1 MGSPLARFTPSR
13 VYISLT
19 LFAVCGAVFSAW
31 NALRWA
37 PSWIA
42 AGLFAISALILA
54 AVTLRPVIEIY
65 ETHLAIGRIRI
76 PWREV
81 RRIDQTGWNTPL
93 AVMLTLR
100 GQQRILL
107 LYPGDLDSS
116 SSLLRHLRRFSRE
129 ALLDGI
135 PYRQFWGEL
144 PAADRAPGPA
154 ADRAAD
160 PAADRAA
167 DPAPDR
173 ADKDAQAAAPVRYPV
188 LSAEDEDEV
197 ERLFQRLKSVGHLES
212 KNSDEK

>member
-1 MGSPLARFTPSR
+1 MGRPLARFTPSR

-31 NALRWA
+31 NALRWT

-42 AGLFAISALILA
+42 AGLFAISALLMI
-54 AVTLRPVIEIY
+54 AVTLRPVVEIH
-65 ETHLAIGRIRI
+65 ETHLAIGRIQI
-76 PWREV
+76 PWREI

-100 GQQRILL
+100 SQQRIML

-135 PYRQFWGEL
+135 PYRDYWGEHATAE
-144 PAADRAPGPA
+144 AAS
-154 ADRAAD
+154 
-160 PAADRAA
+160 
-167 DPAPDR
+167 
-173 ADKDAQAAAPVRYPV
+173 DKDAEAAAPARYPV
-188 LSAEDEDEV
+188 LNAEDEEEV

>member
-1 MGSPLARFTPSR
+1 MGRPLARFTPSR

-31 NALRWA
+31 NALRWT

-42 AGLFAISALILA
+42 AGLFAISALLMI
-54 AVTLRPVIEIY
+54 AVTLRPVVEIH
-65 ETHLAIGRIRI
+65 ETHLAIGRLQI
-76 PWREV
+76 PWRDI

-100 GQQRILL
+100 SQQRIML

-129 ALLDGI
+129 ASLDGI
-135 PYRQFWGEL
+135 PYREYWGEHIT
-144 PAADRAPGPA
+144 PEAASE
-154 ADRAAD
+154 
-160 PAADRAA
+160 
-167 DPAPDR
+167 
-173 ADKDAQAAAPVRYPV
+173 KDAEAAAPARYPV
-188 LSAEDEDEV
+188 LRAEDEEEV

>member
-1 MGSPLARFTPSR
+1 MGRPLARFTPSR

-31 NALRWA
+31 NALRWT

-42 AGLFAISALILA
+42 AGLFAISALLMI
-54 AVTLRPVIEIY
+54 AVTLRPVVEIH
-65 ETHLAIGRIRI
+65 ETHLAIGRMQI
-76 PWREV
+76 PWREI

-100 GQQRILL
+100 SKQRIML

-135 PYRQFWGEL
+135 PYREYWGEHT
-144 PAADRAPGPA
+144 APEASPE
-154 ADRAAD
+154 
-160 PAADRAA
+160 
-167 DPAPDR
+167 
-173 ADKDAQAAAPVRYPV
+173 KDAEAAAPARHP
-188 LSAEDEDEV
+188 LLNAADEEEV

>member
-1 MGSPLARFTPSR
+1 VGRPLARFTPSR

-31 NALRWA
+31 NALRWT

-42 AGLFAISALILA
+42 AGLFAVSALLMI
-54 AVTLRPVIEIY
+54 AVTLRPAVEIH
-65 ETHLAIGRIRI
+65 ETHLAIGRMQI
-76 PWREV
+76 PWRDI

-100 GQQRILL
+100 SQQRIML

-135 PYRQFWGEL
+135 PYREYWGEH
-144 PAADRAPGPA
+144 AAPELASE
-154 ADRAAD
+154 
-160 PAADRAA
+160 
-167 DPAPDR
+167 
-173 ADKDAQAAAPVRYPV
+173 KDAEAAAPARYPV
-188 LSAEDEDEV
+188 LRAEDEEEV

>member
-1 MGSPLARFTPSR
+1 VDRSLARFTPSR
-13 VYISLT
+13 VYLSLM
-19 LFAVCGAVFSAW
+19 LFAVFGTIFSAW
-31 NALRWA
+31 NALRWS

-65 ETHLAIGRIRI
+65 ETHLAIGRIVI
-76 PWREV
+76 PWRDV
-81 RRIDQTGWNTPL
+81 RRVDQTGWNTPL

-100 GQQRILL
+100 NQQRLLL

-135 PYRQFWGEL
+135 PYRQFWGEHP
-144 PAADRAPGPA
+144 PAIDTAH
-154 ADRAAD
+154 
-160 PAADRAA
+160 
-167 DPAPDR
+167 
-173 ADKDAQAAAPVRYPV
+173 DKAAPAVAPARYPV
-188 LSAEDEDEV
+188 LRAEDEDEV

-212 KNSDEK
+212 KNSDEN

>member
-1 MGSPLARFTPSR
+1 
-13 VYISLT
+13 

-31 NALRWA
+31 NALRWT

-42 AGLFAISALILA
+42 AGLFAISALLMI
-54 AVTLRPVIEIY
+54 AVTLRPVVEIH
-65 ETHLAIGRIRI
+65 ETHLAIGRMQI
-76 PWREV
+76 PWREI

-100 GQQRILL
+100 SQQRIML

-135 PYRQFWGEL
+135 PYREYWGEH
-144 PAADRAPGPA
+144 ATAETAS
-154 ADRAAD
+154 
-160 PAADRAA
+160 
-167 DPAPDR
+167 
-173 ADKDAQAAAPVRYPV
+173 DKDADAAAPARYP
-188 LSAEDEDEV
+188 LLNAEDEEEV

>member
-1 MGSPLARFTPSR
+1 VGRPLARFTPSR

-19 LFAVCGAVFSAW
+19 LFAVSGAAFSAW
-31 NALRWA
+31 NALRWT

-42 AGLFAISALILA
+42 AGLFAISALLMI
-54 AVTLRPVIEIY
+54 AVTLRPVVEIH
-65 ETHLAIGRIRI
+65 ETHLAIGRLQI
-76 PWREV
+76 PWRDI

-100 GQQRILL
+100 SQQRLML

-135 PYRQFWGEL
+135 PYREYWGEHST
-144 PAADRAPGPA
+144 
-154 ADRAAD
+154 
-160 PAADRAA
+160 
-167 DPAPDR
+167 PD
-173 ADKDAQAAAPVRYPV
+173 ATPEKDADAAAPARYPV
-188 LSAEDEDEV
+188 LRAEDEEEV

>member
-1 MGSPLARFTPSR
+1 M
-13 VYISLT
+13 
-19 LFAVCGAVFSAW
+19 FAVCGAIFSAW
-31 NALRWA
+31 NALRWT

-42 AGLFAISALILA
+42 AGLFAVSALLML

-65 ETHLAIGRIRI
+65 ETHLAIGRMMI

-100 GQQRILL
+100 DEHRLLL

-116 SSLLRHLRRFSRE
+116 VSLLRHLRRFSRE

-135 PYRQFWGEL
+135 PYRQYWGEHQT
-144 PAADRAPGPA
+144 
-154 ADRAAD
+154 AD
-160 PAADRAA
+160 PAVTSEN
-167 DPAPDR
+167 P
-173 ADKDAQAAAPVRYPV
+173 QATAPVRYPV
-188 LSAEDEDEV
+188 LRAEDEDEV

>member
-1 MGSPLARFTPSR
+1 VGRPLARFTPSR

-31 NALRWA
+31 NALRWT

-42 AGLFAISALILA
+42 AGLFAISALLMI
-54 AVTLRPVIEIY
+54 AVTLRPVVEIY
-65 ETHLAIGRIRI
+65 ETHLAIGRMQI
-76 PWREV
+76 PWREI
-81 RRIDQTGWNTPL
+81 RRIDQTRWNTPL

-100 GQQRILL
+100 SQQRIML

-135 PYRQFWGEL
+135 RYREYWGEHAMAE
-144 PAADRAPGPA
+144 AAP
-154 ADRAAD
+154 
-160 PAADRAA
+160 
-167 DPAPDR
+167 
-173 ADKDAQAAAPVRYPV
+173 DKDADAAAPARYP
-188 LSAEDEDEV
+188 LLNAEDEEEV

>member
-1 MGSPLARFTPSR
+1 MGRPLARFTPSR

-31 NALRWA
+31 NALRWT

-42 AGLFAISALILA
+42 AGLFAISALLMI
-54 AVTLRPVIEIY
+54 AVTLRPVVEIH
-65 ETHLAIGRIRI
+65 ETHLAIGRLQI
-76 PWREV
+76 PWRDI

-100 GQQRILL
+100 SQQRIML

-135 PYRQFWGEL
+135 PYREYWGEHIT
-144 PAADRAPGPA
+144 PEAASE
-154 ADRAAD
+154 
-160 PAADRAA
+160 
-167 DPAPDR
+167 
-173 ADKDAQAAAPVRYPV
+173 KDAEAAAPARYPV
-188 LSAEDEDEV
+188 LRAEDEEEV

>member
-19 LFAVCGAVFSAW
+19 LFAVCGALFSAW
-31 NALRWA
+31 NALRWT

-42 AGLFAISALILA
+42 AGLFAISALLMI
-54 AVTLRPVIEIY
+54 AVTLRPAVEIH
-65 ETHLAIGRIRI
+65 ETHLAIGRLQI
-76 PWREV
+76 PWRDI

-100 GQQRILL
+100 SQQRIML

-135 PYRQFWGEL
+135 PYREYWGEHST
-144 PAADRAPGPA
+144 PDTAPE
-154 ADRAAD
+154 
-160 PAADRAA
+160 
-167 DPAPDR
+167 
-173 ADKDAQAAAPVRYPV
+173 KDADAAAPARYPV
-188 LSAEDEDEV
+188 LRAEDEEEV

>member
-1 MGSPLARFTPSR
+1 MGRPLARFTPSR

-31 NALRWA
+31 NALRWS

-42 AGLFAISALILA
+42 AGLFAISALLMI
-54 AVTLRPVIEIY
+54 AVTLRPVVEIH
-65 ETHLAIGRIRI
+65 ETHLAIGRMQI
-76 PWREV
+76 PWREI

-100 GQQRILL
+100 SQQRIML

-135 PYRQFWGEL
+135 PYREYWGEH
-144 PAADRAPGPA
+144 AMAETAS
-154 ADRAAD
+154 
-160 PAADRAA
+160 
-167 DPAPDR
+167 
-173 ADKDAQAAAPVRYPV
+173 DKDADAAAPARYP
-188 LSAEDEDEV
+188 LLNAEDEEEV

-212 KNSDEK
+212 KKSDEK

>member
-1 MGSPLARFTPSR
+1 VGRPLARFTPSR

-31 NALRWA
+31 NALRWT

-42 AGLFAISALILA
+42 AGLFAISALLMI
-54 AVTLRPVIEIY
+54 AVTLRPAVEIH
-65 ETHLAIGRIRI
+65 ETHLAIGRMKI
-76 PWREV
+76 PWREIQ
-81 RRIDQTGWNTPL
+81 RIDQTGWNTPL

-100 GQQRILL
+100 SEQRIML

-135 PYRQFWGEL
+135 PYREYWGEHATAEAT
-144 PAADRAPGPA
+144 P
-154 ADRAAD
+154 
-160 PAADRAA
+160 
-167 DPAPDR
+167 
-173 ADKDAQAAAPVRYPV
+173 DKDAEAAAPARYP
-188 LSAEDEDEV
+188 LLNAEDEEEV

>member
-1 MGSPLARFTPSR
+1 VGRPLARFTPAR
-13 VYISLT
+13 VYILLT
-19 LFAVCGAVFSAW
+19 LLAVCGALFSGW
-31 NALRWA
+31 TALRWT

-42 AGLFAISALILA
+42 AALFAISALMLA
-54 AVTLRPVIEIY
+54 AVTLRPAIEIY
-65 ETHLAIGRIRI
+65 ETHLAIGRRMI

-100 GQQRILL
+100 DQQRILL

-144 PAADRAPGPA
+144 PAADPA
-154 ADRAAD
+154 ADRD
-160 PAADRAA
+160 T
-167 DPAPDR
+167 
-173 ADKDAQAAAPVRYPV
+173 DKDAQAAAPVRYPV
-188 LSAEDEDEV
+188 LRAEDEDEV